1 MPVELN
7 QIFDMEQITK
17 YNYKYIWLISLVAAM
32 GGFLFGYDWVV
43 IGGAKPFYEP
53 FFNLTS
59 PAMKGWATSSAMV
72 GCLLGAVCSGA
83 FSDRYGR
90 KRLMLLSGLI
100 FMISSVGVGLANQF
114 NTFVIYRIV
123 GGIAIGLA
131 SNLSPIYIAEVS
143 PAPVRGRF
151 VSINQL
157 TIVIGVLFSQ
167 LVNWLIS
174 VLHEMP
180 DYATAAQISESWN
193 GQTGWR
199 WMFAAC
205 AIPSLLF
212 FLLSMLIPESPRW
225 LVKNGDS
232 KKAFKVLEKIGGS
245 QYALEELSQ
254 VETSLENEIGKVH
267 FREIL
272 DKRILKILAL
282 GMFLAFFQQWCGI
295 NTIFYYADDIFKA
308 AGFDVKGVMLNI
320 VITGAVSLTFTF
332 VAIGTVDK
340 FGRKILLLIGTLG
353 LALSYTLIGLSY
365 WLHFPGFLVLALMVL
380 AIAFYSFSLAPI
392 VWVLLSEIFPN
403 RIRGAA
409 MSIAVIT
416 LWIGNFTLSYSFPV
430 LNEGIGTTWTFWI
443 YGIICFNGFF
453 IVRKY
458 VVETK
463 GKSLEE
469 IEDALIKLEYR
480 HSGGV
485 DFSNI

>member
-1 MPVELN
+1 
-7 QIFDMEQITK
+7 MEQSTK

-53 FFNLTS
+53 FFGLTT
-59 PAMKGWATSSAMV
+59 PALKGWATSSAMV
-72 GCLLGAVCSGA
+72 GCMIGALCSGV

-100 FMISSVGVGLANQF
+100 FMVSSIGVGLTNHF
-114 NTFVIYRIV
+114 NTFVIFRII

-131 SNLSPIYIAEVS
+131 SNLSPMYIAEVS

-157 TIVIGVLFSQ
+157 TIVIGILFSQ

-174 VLHEMP
+174 FTHEMP
-180 DYATAAQISESWN
+180 DHATAVQILESWN
-193 GQTGWR
+193 GQIGWR
-199 WMFAAC
+199 WMFIAC
-205 AIPSLLF
+205 AIPSLFF
-212 FLLSMLIPESPRW
+212 FLFSMLIPESPRW
-225 LVKNGDS
+225 LVKNGES
-232 KKAFKVLEKIGGS
+232 TKAFDVLKKIGGD
-245 QYALEELSQ
+245 QYAIEELCQ
-254 VETSLENEIGKVH
+254 IETTLENEIGKVH
-267 FREIL
+267 FRELL

-295 NTIFYYADDIFKA
+295 NTIYYYADDIFRA

-320 VITGAVSLTFTF
+320 VITGTVSLIFTF

-340 FGRKILLLIGTLG
+340 YGRKILLLIGTLG
-353 LALSYTLIGLSY
+353 LAFSYALIGLSY
-365 WLHFPGFLVLALMVL
+365 RLHFPGFLVVALTVL

-409 MSIAVIT
+409 MSIAVLT
-416 LWIGNFTLSYSFPV
+416 LWIGNFTLSYTFPF

-443 YGIICFNGFF
+443 YGIICVGGFF
-453 IVRKY
+453 IIRKY

-463 GKSLEE
+463 GKSLEK
-469 IEDALIKLEYR
+469 IEKEMVRLE
-480 HSGGV
+480 
-485 DFSNI
+485 

>member
-1 MPVELN
+1 MK
-7 QIFDMEQITK
+7 QTIK

-53 FFNLTS
+53 FFNLTT

-72 GCLLGAVCSGA
+72 GCLVGAVFSGF
-83 FSDRYGR
+83 FSDLYGR

-100 FMISSVGVGLANQF
+100 FMVSSIGVGLANQF
-114 NTFVIYRIV
+114 TTFVAYRII

-131 SNLSPIYIAEVS
+131 SNLSPMYIAEVS
-143 PAPVRGRF
+143 PASVRGRF

-157 TIVIGVLFSQ
+157 TIVIGVLLAQ

-174 VLHEMP
+174 VSHEMP
-180 DYATAAQISESWN
+180 DHATAAQILESWN
-193 GQTGWR
+193 ARTGWR

-212 FLLSMLIPESPRW
+212 FLFSMMIPESPRW
-225 LVKNGDS
+225 LVKNGNNE
-232 KKAFKVLEKIGGS
+232 KAFEVLKKIGGE
-245 QYALEELSQ
+245 QYAREELSQ
-254 VETSLENEIGKVH
+254 ISATLENEIGKVH
-267 FREIL
+267 FGELL
-272 DKRILKILAL
+272 DKGVLKILAL

-295 NTIFYYADDIFKA
+295 NTIFYYADDIFRA

-320 VITGAVSLTFTF
+320 VITGAVSLIFTF

-340 FGRKILLLIGTLG
+340 YGRKILLLIGTLG
-353 LALSYTLIGLSY
+353 LTGSYVLIGLSY
-365 WLHFPGFLVLALMVL
+365 KMHFPGFLVLVLTVL

-409 MSIAVIT
+409 MSIAVFT
-416 LWIGNFTLSYSFPV
+416 LWIGNFTLSYTFPI
-430 LNEGIGTTWTFWI
+430 LNEAIGTSWTFWV
-443 YGIICFNGFF
+443 YGIVCFIGFL
-453 IVRKY
+453 IIRRY
-458 VVETK
+458 VFETK

-469 IEDALIKLEYR
+469 IEESHIRTE
-480 HSGGV
+480 
-485 DFSNI
+485 